1 MEQPDGHAV
10 TGKENWVWKL
20 RKGLYRLVQAGR
32 TWNEEL
38 NSHMESVGY
47 SATSKDPAVYVKG
60 SWSQEDFVAG
70 GFWVDDFIGIGSGAQ
85 LEALAKSVDA
95 KYGITGLGEVRWV
108 LGMLVE

>member
-60 SWSQEDFVAG
+60 SWSQEVFVAG

-85 LEALAKSVDA
+85 LEALVKSVDA